1 MSNTVIEGDL
11 IETPETRAIKL
22 INPMI
27 LLEIAITKGA
37 DVPRLNALM
46 EFFYKW
52 EDRNAKKAFN
62 DAMSELQAKIPVIA
76 KNGKAG
82 FKSNDG
88 RYFISY
94 SYAKLED
101 IAFVINPLLAD
112 SGLSFRWDQ
121 DQNDDGITVTC
132 VVSHKDGSSISVPMT
147 APRDATGKKNYIQSF
162 GSTISY
168 LRRYTILSAF
178 GLTVSDED
186 NDAGADAGAGTG
198 SGAAAGAPFAGTDA
212 GDDRL
217 LGYDAKT
224 TSFLLR
230 CIEGVESGIKTK
242 EEILVFIADRMEV
255 TQHLKEIINLVKV
268 K

>member
-1 MSNTVIEGDL
+1 
-11 IETPETRAIKL
+11 
-22 INPMI
+22 
-27 LLEIAITKGA
+27 
-37 DVPRLNALM
+37 
-46 EFFYKW
+46 
-52 EDRNAKKAFN
+52 
-62 DAMSELQAKIPVIA
+62 
-76 KNGKAG
+76 
-82 FKSNDG
+82 
-88 RYFISY
+88 
-94 SYAKLED
+94 
-101 IAFVINPLLAD
+101 
-112 SGLSFRWDQ
+112 
-121 DQNDDGITVTC
+121 
-132 VVSHKDGSSISVPMT
+132 MT

-186 NDAGADAGAGTG
+186 NDAGADAGADAGVGTG
-198 SGAAAGAPFAGTDA
+198 SGAAAGAPFAGAGAGA